1 MKTPIRYVAPLF
13 AAAAISGTIALA
25 PAAAAAPSTNR
36 APSSSNHVVPP
47 APATYE
53 LGVDPLVPTDTGADP
68 FVFIPPGY
76 GLPF

>member
-25 PAAAAAPSTNR
+25 PAAAAAPSTTR
-36 APSSSNHVVPP
+36 APSSNHVVRP
-47 APATYE
+47 APPTYE

>member
-1 MKTPIRYVAPLF
+1 MKTPIRCVAPLF

-36 APSSSNHVVPP
+36 APSSNHVVPP
-47 APATYE
+47 APPTYE